1 MRDIVLGPT
10 FEAELSAGADEAE
23 RVLADWIRSGECPYH
38 AARAGSH
45 FTLGIREGS
54 RHFWSP
60 TLNMEVRETDGVAVV
75 AGRFNPS
82 NGIWAGYILTYLAL
96 LTISIGSAMWG
107 TAELILGRT
116 PWSMALIPACIIL
129 AGLMFWA
136 SAVGQRI
143 ARPEM
148 EQMKAAVC
156 AAIGIEQDT
165 QARR

>member
-10 FEAELSAGADEAE
+10 FEVELAGSADEGE
-23 RVLADWIRSGECPYH
+23 RALGDWIRSGECPYD

-45 FTLGIREGS
+45 FTMTIRPRE

-60 TLNMEVRETDGVAVV
+60 VMNLEVLETNGRTVA

-82 NGIWAGYILTYLAL
+82 NGIWAGFMLTALAL
-96 LTISIGSAMWG
+96 ATIAIGASMWG

-116 PWSMALIPACIIL
+116 PWSLALIPACL
-129 AGLMFWA
+129 VVGGVMFWA
-136 SAVGQRI
+136 SALGQRI

-148 EQMKAAVC
+148 EGMKTAVRGVLGAAVKRN
-156 AAIGIEQDT
+156 Q
-165 QARR
+165 